1 MRQQPS
7 AKELLEAARQALRE
21 DLAKNLSGRQ
31 RYVALMA
38 ANAIAIAS
46 RQMAEDE
53 TLPRRFGDRLGD
65 LLGDPNDPWA
75 LEWMLVDRL
84 RSGGFGPGDPQHADL
99 HRYLVDRTAAAL
111 DESNPRYPRD

>member
-21 DLAKNLSGRQ
+21 ELAKDLSGRE

-46 RQMAEDE
+46 RQMAEDDGM
-53 TLPRRFGDRLGD
+53 PARFGERLGD

-84 RSGGFGPGDPQHADL
+84 RAGDFGPDDPQHDDL

>member
-7 AKELLEAARQALRE
+7 AKELLEAARLALRE
-21 DLAKNLSGRQ
+21 DLAKTLSGRQ

-46 RQMAEDE
+46 RQMREDDRM
-53 TLPRRFGDRLGD
+53 PSRFGERLGD

-84 RSGGFGPGDPQHADL
+84 RAGGFGPGDPQHADL